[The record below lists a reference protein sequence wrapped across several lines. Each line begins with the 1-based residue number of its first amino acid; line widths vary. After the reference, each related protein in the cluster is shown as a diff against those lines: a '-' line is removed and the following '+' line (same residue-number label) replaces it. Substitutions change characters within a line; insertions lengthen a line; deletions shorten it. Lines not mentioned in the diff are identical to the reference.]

1 MCFLST
7 LLVISPKNI
16 DLLLTLKLFADA
28 SEPLPRP
35 MISIEMDQET
45 CGGKTH
51 GKWDGVL
58 GEVDGIE
65 ANLCSHVD
73 GVQVILLERK

>member
-1 MCFLST
+1 M
-7 LLVISPKNI
+7 
-16 DLLLTLKLFADA
+16 DA
-28 SEPLPRP
+28 SESPPRP
-35 MISIEMDQET
+35 VISIEMDQET

-65 ANLCSHVD
+65 VDWCPCIWLSGNLV
-73 GVQVILLERK
+73 